1 MIKKAK
7 NTAIKVENVIQKGE
21 DAGPMHPIDKPYTE
35 FTPCDPVWAES
46 KITARAQVLELPNS
60 DYINTGLNLAEL
72 RGYNLKSISIV
83 KGRNTVIEI
92 FR

>member
-7 NTAIKVENVIQKGE
+7 NTAILNDEKVTQK
-21 DAGPMHPIDKPYTE
+21 D
-35 FTPCDPVWAES
+35 VQES
-46 KITARAQVLELPNS
+46 VQETVRKAQVLELPNS
-60 DYINTGLNLAEL
+60 DYINTGLNLADL

-92 FR
+92 FKEA

>member
-1 MIKKAK
+1 MAFKKAK
-7 NTAIKVENVIQKGE
+7 NTAILNDEKVTQKGE
-21 DAGPMHPIDKPYTE
+21 DFNQNFFHNPK
-35 FTPCDPVWAES
+35 
-46 KITARAQVLELPNS
+46 AQVLELPNS
-60 DYINTGLNLAEL
+60 DYINTGLNLTDL